1 MKCLRIIFADQLSIN
16 NPVLLN
22 LNAEDLILFY
32 EPIDTF
38 YEIKHHKQKITFII
52 SAFRHFIETIDH
64 KNIIHHK
71 ISKKNKLDF
80 NSYLKKIIK
89 ENNITNIVISK
100 PSDYKVNKEL
110 MFFCQSNNLGLEI
123 LEDKKFISS
132 PDDFA
137 DWASDKKTR
146 IQEYYYRWLRK
157 KYNIFMTDE
166 NKPIGDKWN
175 FDKDNRKGISQLK
188 SDIPRRKKIKPDQ
201 ITFDAMVDVEECFP
215 KSVGNLEN
223 FNWATSH
230 EDAEILLDDFLDRY
244 LENYG
249 AFQDAINK
257 DNTFMF
263 HSLLSPYLNCGLLD
277 PLLCI
282 EKAITKYNK
291 SKGKIPIN
299 SVEGFIRQI
308 LGWREFIKG
317 VYWENMPQYK
327 NLNFWSHKR
336 KLNENWYTGNTG
348 IPPLD
353 DAIKESEEFAYSH
366 HINRLMIIANLMNL
380 SGINPNEM
388 YKWFMEMY
396 IDSYDWVMVPNV
408 YGMGSYADG
417 GIFSTKPYICG
428 SSYMLRMS
436 NYKKGEW
443 CDIVD
448 GLYWRFIDKNIK
460 FFESNPRLSVMTRS
474 LAKMEKDR
482 KKMIFMKAEEFIKK
496 NTT

>member
-1 MKCLRIIFADQLSIN
+1 
-16 NPVLLN
+16 
-22 LNAEDLILFY
+22 
-32 EPIDTF
+32 
-38 YEIKHHKQKITFII
+38 
-52 SAFRHFIETIDH
+52 
-64 KNIIHHK
+64 
-71 ISKKNKLDF
+71 
-80 NSYLKKIIK
+80 
-89 ENNITNIVISK
+89 
-100 PSDYKVNKEL
+100 
-110 MFFCQSNNLGLEI
+110 
-123 LEDKKFISS
+123 
-132 PDDFA
+132 
-137 DWASDKKTR
+137 
-146 IQEYYYRWLRK
+146 
-157 KYNIFMTDE
+157 MTEE

-448 GLYWRFIDKNIK
+448 GLYWKFIDKNIK

-482 KKMIFMKAEEFIKK
+482 KKMIFMKAEEFIEK